1 MQINFNPSVDLS
13 RPNFKALNCTTLSGN
28 PVVKKNMPRLTE
40 LAKNVNITLKESTKA
55 LMSSSISVEMP
66 AIKVIV
72 EPLRENKNLFERI
85 FNFKKCSDKYL
96 MNANEYYYN
105 ESFMTVVN
113 RLVNKVSSK

>member
-1 MQINFNPSVDLS
+1 MQVNLNQSVNQSSPS
-13 RPNFKALNCTTLSGN
+13 FKALNCTTLSGN

-40 LAKNVNITLKESTKA
+40 LAKNVDITLKESTKA
-55 LMSSSISVEMP
+55 LMSSSISVDMP

-85 FNFKKCSDKYL
+85 FNFKRCSDKYL
-96 MNANEYYYN
+96 MNANEYYSK

>member
-1 MQINFNPSVDLS
+1 MQVNLNSNLNQAQ
-13 RPNFKALNCTTLSGN
+13 PNFKALNCTTLSGN

-40 LAKNVNITLKESTKA
+40 LAKKVDITLKESTKA
-55 LMSSSISVEMP
+55 LMSSSISVDMP

-85 FNFKKCSDKYL
+85 FNFKRCSDKYL
-96 MNANEYYYN
+96 MNANEYYFK